1 VTEVLAQQPVMAA
14 GFAPYAN
21 TSTELVFGILLFG
34 FAGFAI
40 VFGGLLAGS
49 IARPKQP
56 HPEKLTAYECGEP
69 AIGGSWVQFDL
80 RFYTVA
86 LIFIVFDVELAL
98 LWPWAAVFQEMP
110 GPAFWAFF
118 VFFLLIA
125 IPFLYEWK
133 SGYLEW
139 VRSSTGQ
146 GRLSVLEPMGRTE

>member
-1 VTEVLAQQPVMAA
+1 MEGLAVDPGMTTAFSA
-14 GFAPYAN
+14 YAN
-21 TSTELVFGILLFG
+21 TSTELVLGILLFG
-34 FAGFAI
+34 FAGFSI
-40 VFGGLLAGS
+40 VFVGLLAGS

-69 AIGGSWVQFDL
+69 AIGDSWVQFDL

-133 SGYLEW
+133 MGYLEW
-139 VRSSTGQ
+139 VRSSSGQ
-146 GRLSVLEPMGRTE
+146 GNPSVLKPMGKTG